1 MTRRALL
8 LALISSLLL
17 PVCAAAAPLFAG
29 PPGWEV
35 SAGRSAADEPGND
48 AAPDSPAPAEDLEND
63 QVHALPRRFSYRP
76 PSPAAVHERHLPADP
91 LNHRPQPV
99 EPPPNRASRP

>member
-1 MTRRALL
+1 MTRRVLL
-8 LALISSLLL
+8 LAVASLMLV
-17 PVCAAAAPLFAG
+17 PAFAAAAPLFFG

-35 SAGRSAADEPGND
+35 TADRSAADEPGNEAD
-48 AAPDSPAPAEDLEND
+48 PETPAPSEDLEND

-76 PSPAAVHERHLPADP
+76 PSPSAVHERHLPADP